1 MITANGCKSNLA
13 NVKCRVSQG
22 SILEP
27 LFFLIYI
34 NNLHVAMKYSE
45 VHPFLDDT
53 NLLNLYLCVN
63 SINKQVKY
71 DLKNLSNWLKGSEI
85 SLNVGETELAL
96 FL

>member
-1 MITANGCKSNLA
+1 
-13 NVKCRVSQG
+13 
-22 SILEP
+22 
-27 LFFLIYI
+27 
-34 NNLHVAMKYSE
+34 MKYSE